1 MAKDLPYFKFF
12 VSEWNDGDITLESL
26 EAQGLFV
33 NICAYYWSN
42 ECDVSVEKCI
52 KKFKYED
59 QSLIKSL
66 FDCGVIKDYDGML
79 SITFLDEQK
88 NEREQRAIVNSLNG
102 SKGGRPKKQKE
113 SENKPNALISLS
125 ETKGNKRREEEIR
138 EEKNKKSFDI
148 FWNTYPKKVN
158 KSKCLDK
165 FIKLPDG
172 DIEKILSSI
181 EGFVN
186 HKPFKDYIHP
196 HPMTYLNQERWN
208 DEIEEF
214 KETKLIGKYGHKF

>member
-26 EAQGLFV
+26 EAQGLFI

-42 ECDVSVEKCI
+42 ECDVTVEKCL
-52 KKFKYED
+52 KKFKYQD

-66 FDCGVIKDYDGML
+66 FDCGVIKDYEGIL

-88 NEREQRAIVNSLNG
+88 TEREQRSIVNSLNG
-102 SKGGRPKKQKE
+102 SKGGRPKKQNE
-113 SENKPNALISLS
+113 SEKKPNALISLS
-125 ETKGNKRREEEIR
+125 KTKGNKRREEKRR
-138 EEKNKKSFDI
+138 EEKNKESFDI
-148 FWNTYPKKVN
+148 FWSTYPKKIN

-165 FIKLPDG
+165 FLKLSDEE
-172 DIEKILSSI
+172 IEKILSTI
-181 EGFVN
+181 NKFVS
-186 HKPFKDYIHP
+186 HKPFKDYTHP

-214 KETKLIGKYGHKF
+214 KETKLIGKYGYKF